1 MEGEGSFKVVMP
13 NSVKSGNNVS
23 ADSSIHTLI
32 FVNCTMA
39 KGKGSNNDS
48 ICGRICTCICCMII
62 IPLIL
67 ILVGFLMLIS
77 KNTRVERI
85 NE

>member
-1 MEGEGSFKVVMP
+1 MAVIGSTRT
-13 NSVKSGNNVS
+13 GLCNNVS
-23 ADSSIHTLI
+23 THPFIHIFI
-32 FVNCTMA
+32 FVNWTMA

>member
-1 MEGEGSFKVVMP
+1 
-13 NSVKSGNNVS
+13 
-23 ADSSIHTLI
+23 
-32 FVNCTMA
+32 MA

-67 ILVGFLMLIS
+67 ILVGFLMLIY